1 MKFKVS
7 TSNFLDIE
15 FFQTL
20 QDRFAEEF
28 GIASII
34 TDVNGV
40 PLTKPSNFT
49 DFCINHVR
57 GCELGLKKCQFF
69 DAYGGCKA
77 QINKKPIIYPCH
89 AGLID
94 FASPIIMGDVQ
105 VGCFPLSRRL
115 LEVDKTIREI
125 DLARVERERRTV
137 TEATEDEDGLG
148 DI

>member
-1 MKFKVS
+1 MKFKV
-7 TSNFLDIE
+7 TTNNFLDID

-57 GCELGLKKCQFF
+57 GCEVGLKKMSVF
-69 DAYGGCKA
+69 
-77 QINKKPIIYPCH
+77 
-89 AGLID
+89 
-94 FASPIIMGDVQ
+94 
-105 VGCFPLSRRL
+105 
-115 LEVDKTIREI
+115 
-125 DLARVERERRTV
+125 
-137 TEATEDEDGLG
+137 
-148 DI
+148 